1 MGREPRGGGLLFA
14 EFRFARFHAAPTS
27 LSAVGN
33 RGRARAPFSRPSP
46 ERGPFS
52 LPAEAETGSYPLF
65 FSPFSRERSVTSLEK
80 ERENPAETARA
91 PILVDVAVASFSRK
105 EKKEKLV
112 PPVSRRSRSKRQVR
126 GGDLIDNN
134 SGSRREAF
142 EDDRIRVRIRI
153 DPVSLH
159 RFLDF
164 SFDLTSPLPSGNNTS
179 DKTARKT
186 VGTSPPQITQITLAW
201 SWPTARVIHQPPR
214 TTSLPPSERHS
225 PRPLSVSS
233 S

>member
-1 MGREPRGGGLLFA
+1 MAYFSRNSVSRVFTQPIL
-14 EFRFARFHAAPTS
+14 

-112 PPVSRRSRSKRQVR
+112 PPVSRNRDARSVETTGQRRRS
-126 GGDLIDNN
+126 N
-134 SGSRREAF
+134 
-142 EDDRIRVRIRI
+142 
-153 DPVSLH
+153 
-159 RFLDF
+159 
-164 SFDLTSPLPSGNNTS
+164 
-179 DKTARKT
+179 
-186 VGTSPPQITQITLAW
+186 
-201 SWPTARVIHQPPR
+201 
-214 TTSLPPSERHS
+214 
-225 PRPLSVSS
+225 
-233 S
+233 